1 MLSYIRRMD
10 ATSWMADYQRRIG
23 ELESRARR
31 AQDALRTVSATASS
45 ANGAVTVT
53 VEPDGG
59 LRQLIFTE
67 RADELT
73 RPRLADAVLDAVRR
87 ARADVARNTEE
98 ALRPLLG
105 EASQGRPRP

>member
-23 ELESRARR
+23 ELEARARQ
-31 AQDALRTVSATASS
+31 AQDALRSVSATVSS

-53 VEPDGG
+53 VDPDGG

-67 RADELT
+67 RADDLS

-87 ARADVARNTEE
+87 ARADVTRHAED

-105 EASQGRPRP
+105 DAGLDRLRP